1 MTTAGHFATDAIKET
16 GTQNTGRGDGVA
28 DPRKTKPV
36 VTKVKNGVV
45 LEFGPGDAEAVIS
58 L

>member
-1 MTTAGHFATDAIKET
+1 MTTAGHFATDAIKGTET
-16 GTQNTGRGDGVA
+16 QSTVSAGGAV
-28 DPRKTKPV
+28 DPRRGKPT
-36 VTKVKNGVV
+36 VTKVKNGVI